1 MGKLLAKNLGRVA
14 FEPVDDLAY
23 RERGRSGYEQV
34 KVVGLD
40 GKVLHLHSYIC
51 GLLAEQLF
59 EPVSHTSDKNLS
71 PPPGY
76 PNEVVL
82 ERNHGA
88 FVVYIGVSTVA
99 SHTSQ

>member
-1 MGKLLAKNLGRVA
+1 
-14 FEPVDDLAY
+14 
-23 RERGRSGYEQV
+23 
-34 KVVGLD
+34 VVGLD

-82 ERNHGA
+82 ERNPGA